1 MSHWR
6 SVHIGKRGDR
16 LKIGGISVWDEEWR
30 SVDSRTVHLPHP
42 LHTTESFSFRI
53 CEVGTKRAPV
63 QFAAGQVGP
72 GVWAFY
78 VED

>member
-1 MSHWR
+1 VAHWK
-6 SVHIGKRGDR
+6 SIHVGKRGDR

-30 SVDSRTVHLPHP
+30 SDGRTVQLPHP
-42 LHTTESFSFRI
+42 LHTTESFAFRI
-53 CEVGTKRAPV
+53 CEIGTMRAPV
-63 QFAAGQVGP
+63 RFAAGQVGA